1 MSMDRPNNIP
11 PHLPVI
17 PGSGLDVGRGRAG
30 KPNQDNLGLPP
41 EWAQNL
47 FATKGRLYIV
57 ADGMGGAAGGQE
69 ASQIAVNTTFQVYYQ
84 DSDSDIARS
93 LVNAIQAANAEVY
106 RRGHSDPALQGMGTT
121 IVAAVLR
128 GDSLVVAH
136 VGDSRAYLL
145 RGSAL
150 HRLTQDHSWVQEQVD
165 SGLLTHEQAARHEQR
180 NVLSRNLGNEPRAR
194 PDVATHTLIA
204 GDALLLCSDGLWGVV
219 SDAEIA
225 AVLQRQA
232 GDPAAQTLIE
242 MANQHGGPDNIAVLT
257 LHVGA
262 PGRRPAAGGR
272 QRLPLR
278 LAAGVALVAVAGAA
292 AFLGR
297 GRLPGASGTAL
308 ATTPAPT
315 STATAI
321 AAAEG
326 TGQAPAPS
334 TATPAPPG
342 APPTSTLAPTSTATP
357 TPVPPT
363 TGSSTPVS
371 RGGTVGPD
379 GRAAGGPSPSAT
391 PSRAVTATLLSP
403 ASEDTTS
410 DELISLRVSIDGM
423 VAGDQIELRMGLG
436 ENLNASN
443 QIEAQWT
450 QFGAEWSADVSRLSL
465 STTTYFWTVAVIGAD
480 GTEVSSPP
488 PPHKLIWNERPVK
501 DDDKKDGG
509 ESGGSGG
516 KPK

>member
-204 GDALLLCSDGLWGVV
+204 GDALLLCSDGLWGVI

-262 PGRRPAAGGR
+262 PARRPAAGGR

-321 AAAEG
+321 ATAEG
-326 TGQAPAPS
+326 TAMASAPS
-334 TATPAPPG
+334 TPTPTTPG
-342 APPTSTLAPTSTATP
+342 APPTSTLVPASTVIPTATANTQTVPTPAPTASAVATETPATP
-357 TPVPPT
+357 AYAAPT
-363 TGSSTPVS
+363 LKAPADQSSY
-371 RGGTVGPD
+371 RVGQEI
-379 GRAAGGPSPSAT
+379 R
-391 PSRAVTATLLSP
+391 L
-403 ASEDTTS
+403 
-410 DELISLRVSIDGM
+410 
-423 VAGDQIELRMGLG
+423 
-436 ENLNASN
+436 
-443 QIEAQWT
+443 
-450 QFGAEWSADVSRLSL
+450 EWSWVGQLGADEWFDVRVWQEGQPHNGVDWTKERAYKYRIGGSGA
-465 STTTYFWTVAVIGAD
+465 YFWSVAVIRG
-480 GTEVSSPP
+480 
-488 PPHKLIWNERPVK
+488 
-501 DDDKKDGG
+501 KDGKWEANRSPEAAAWG
-509 ESGGSGG
+509 FSAREGDGGRKETPAPTPIPEHGG
-516 KPK
+516 G